1 MFDETGV
8 AEDMLDFLQEFF
20 EGIFIGTEQSN
31 VNRVIIWALLLLQSV
46 CHKVISLNNLSLLA
60 FNYRRFC

>member
-31 VNRVIIWALLLLQSV
+31 VNRVIIWALSLQSV